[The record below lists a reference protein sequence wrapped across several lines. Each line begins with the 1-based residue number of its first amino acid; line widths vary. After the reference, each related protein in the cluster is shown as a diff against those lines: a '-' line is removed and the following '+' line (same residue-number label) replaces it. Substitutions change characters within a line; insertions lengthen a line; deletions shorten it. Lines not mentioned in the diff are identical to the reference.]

1 MAFENYVYPPRP
13 EKKFPATS
21 LAMFDRMKI
30 FYGQP
35 KLNGSCCVA
44 VCNGEKINF
53 YNRHKETFAKFI
65 FSGQEL
71 RANFKEQGLTIFC
84 GEYLNKSQNDE
95 NGNNTNGRLCLF
107 DVIWYDGKSLVGTKL
122 EYRQELLRKIFKA
135 EHYNDWLDRVSN
147 NLFIVKNF
155 ETNFEDEWNKM
166 IKHDVYEGLVLKR
179 KDGILRPGSTE
190 KNNMDWQIKCRKP
203 TKNYTY

>member
-1 MAFENYVYPPRP
+1 MFENYVYPPRP
-13 EKKFPATS
+13 EKKFPASDLQTY
-21 LAMFDRMKI
+21 DNMKRFI
-30 FYGQP
+30 GQP

-44 VCNGEKINF
+44 IVNGEKTNF

-65 FSGQEL
+65 FSGREL
-71 RANFKEQGLTIFC
+71 RNQFSAEGLTIFV

-95 NGNNTNGRLCLF
+95 TNNDTNGRLVLF
-107 DVIWYDGKSLVGTKL
+107 DVIWYDGKSLVGSKFID
-122 EYRQELLRKIFKA
+122 RQNLLREKIFKVQP
-135 EHYNDWLDRVSN
+135 YGQWVDKISD

-155 ETNFEDEWNKM
+155 DTDFKKHWDDM
-166 IKHDVYEGLVLKR
+166 IKYEVYEGLVLK
-179 KDGILRPGSTE
+179 KADGILQPSRSE